1 MSLHDLPEDIRLL
14 AIRLPYRVGVFI
26 SSSDSSGGG
35 ESDQAEMLALT
46 NVVTYYVEDFCKSEF
61 AQGVMLETLRYKS
74 EWNGWN
80 ENIGNTPQECRQLF
94 DALTGQVDM
103 RDIVAFKNNLLE
115 IAIAVAMAYR
125 EFDASEPIAEK
136 VKVYLSLLIQKL
148 KALFKGE
155 VSESFDQMLNISRS
169 EKAAIN
175 QLAHVLDIQYKV
187 G

>member
-1 MSLHDLPEDIRLL
+1 MTLSSLPVDIRTL
-14 AIRLPYRVGVFI
+14 AIRLPYRAGLFI
-26 SSSDSSGGG
+26 SRSDSSGGG
-35 ESDQAEMLALT
+35 ASDEAELLALT

-61 AQGVMLETLRYKS
+61 AQSVMLETLRHKPD
-74 EWNGWN
+74 WVNWG
-80 ENIGNTPQECRQLF
+80 ENIENTPQECRQVF

-125 EFDASEPIAEK
+125 EFDSSEPLTERFKI
-136 VKVYLSLLIQKL
+136 YLDVMMRQL
-148 KALFKGE
+148 KAMIKGQ
-155 VSESFDQMLNISRS
+155 VAESFDQMLNISRS

-175 QLAHVLDIQYKV
+175 QLAQTLDIQYKV